1 MGQGRTPSL
10 SERAKGVSA
19 SATLALTAK
28 AKQLKAKGVDVIT
41 LAAGEPDFD
50 TPEHIK
56 EAAMKALREGKTKYT
71 PSAGIPELRE
81 AVSEKL
87 RRENG
92 LNYEPSEVVITC
104 GAKGALYLALQ
115 AVCDPNDEVIVPA
128 PYWVTYP
135 EQVKLAGARPV
146 VLETDPEN
154 GFKIDPDELRRVIS
168 VRTKALI
175 LNSPNN
181 PTGAVYSREELAEI
195 AEVALEAGI
204 WIISDEVY
212 EKMVYDGKEH
222 VSIASL
228 SEEVKHHTIVIN
240 ALSKTYSMTGW
251 RVGYAAG
258 PQEVISAM
266 VRMQSH
272 SISHPASFAQYAAV
286 AALKGD
292 QSCVEEMVEA
302 FRRRRELI
310 LKLASQ
316 IPQLEFKPP
325 EGAFYLF
332 PRVNG
337 VWSGRWKGAIV
348 SNSFILCQY
357 LLEEAKVA
365 VIPGSPFGADK
376 HIRISYAASERDIEE
391 GMTRMGEALQRLS
404 S

>member
-1 MGQGRTPSL
+1 MGTGREQPI
-10 SERAKGVSA
+10 SERAERVSA

-56 EAAMKALREGKTKYT
+56 EAALKALREGRTKYT

-81 AVSEKL
+81 AVAEKL
-87 RRENG
+87 ERENG
-92 LNYEPSEVVITC
+92 LKYDPSEIVITC

-115 AVCDPNDEVIVPA
+115 AVCNPGDEVIVPA
-128 PYWVTYP
+128 PFWVTYP
-135 EQVKLAGARPV
+135 EQVKLAGAEPV
-146 VLETDPEN
+146 VLETSMEA
-154 GFKIDPDELRRVIS
+154 GFKVDPDDLRRLIS

-181 PTGAVYSREELAEI
+181 PSGAVYSREELAEI
-195 AEVALEAGI
+195 AEVALEAGL
-204 WIISDEVY
+204 WVISDEVY
-212 EKMVYDGKEH
+212 EKMVYDGREH

-228 SEEVKHHTIVIN
+228 SEEVKRHTIVIN

-258 PQEVISAM
+258 PQRVISAM

-272 SISHPASFAQYAAV
+272 SVSHPASFAQYAAV
-286 AALKGD
+286 AALRGD
-292 QSCVEEMVEA
+292 QSCVRRMVEA
-302 FRRRRELI
+302 FGRRRELI
-310 LKLASQ
+310 LKLASE
-316 IPQLEFKPP
+316 IPQLEFRPP

-348 SNSFILCQY
+348 SNSFTLCQY
-357 LLEEAKVA
+357 LLEEARVA
-365 VIPGSPFGADK
+365 VVPGSPFGADK

-391 GMTRMGEALQRLS
+391 GMRRIGEALRRLAS
-404 S
+404 